1 MSEIKTDNP
10 EKLAEWQRT
19 NNMDV
24 NNLAQLCAIL
34 MKHEEL
40 LKQVLAFASDNIEAL
55 EKRIKILELW
65 VSHD

>member
-19 NNMDV
+19 NNLEV

-40 LKQVLAFASDNIEAL
+40 LKQVLAYASDNLKAME
-55 EKRIKILELW
+55 ERIKILEL
-65 VSHD
+65 

>member
-19 NNMDV
+19 NNLEV

-40 LKQVLAFASDNIEAL
+40 LKQVLAYASDNLKAME
-55 EKRIKILELW
+55 ERIKILELW

>member
-10 EKLAEWQRT
+10 EKLVEF
-19 NNMDV
+19 MKL
-24 NNLAQLCAIL
+24 NNLEVSNNTQLYAIL

-40 LKQVLAFASDNIEAL
+40 LKQVLAFASDNIIELA
-55 EKRIKILELW
+55 EKIRVLELW

>member
-19 NNMDV
+19 NNLEV

-40 LKQVLAFASDNIEAL
+40 LKQVLAFASDNITQL
-55 EKRIKILELW
+55 EKRIKILEL
-65 VSHD
+65 